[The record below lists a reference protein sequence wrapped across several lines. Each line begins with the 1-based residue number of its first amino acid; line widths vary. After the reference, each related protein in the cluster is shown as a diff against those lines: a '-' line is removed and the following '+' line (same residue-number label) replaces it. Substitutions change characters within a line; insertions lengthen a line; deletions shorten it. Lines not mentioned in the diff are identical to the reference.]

1 VGRPL
6 PIPRRAPGRH
16 NPRVIV
22 SAPALEHLLDRVR
35 AAPWVA
41 LDTEANSRH
50 CYRERLCL
58 VQLTWDEGDAL
69 VDPLA
74 GLDLAPLFET
84 LRAKPLL
91 LHGADFDLR
100 LLRRSVSFV
109 PERVIDTDLAARL
122 AGHKETSL
130 SALAA
135 SFLGV
140 HLEKSQQAADWAR
153 RPLTDRLLAYAE
165 ADTRH
170 LKTLWQRLEAELDTL
185 GRLDW
190 HAQSCAELIRKSAI
204 DREPDPERDWR
215 VRGSSSL
222 KPAALAALRELWH
235 WREQEAEAVDRPP
248 VHVLT
253 NESLVRLAEETATRA
268 APALPPALR
277 GPRRERALEA
287 VRRARELLPERHPG
301 PLVFE
306 RSPMP
311 PEVQQR
317 FDRLKGARDAQA
329 GRLAIEPTLIAS
341 RAALESLARDGDAA
355 RARLLPWQRALL
367 FGD

>member
-1 VGRPL
+1 M
-6 PIPRRAPGRH
+6 
-16 NPRVIV
+16 IV
-22 SAPALEHLLDRVR
+22 TAQALEHLLDRVR

-69 VDPLA
+69 VDPLV
-74 GLDLAPLFET
+74 GLDLHPLFET
-84 LRAKPLL
+84 LRSKPLL

-100 LLRRSVSFV
+100 LLRRSAGFV
-109 PERVIDTDLAARL
+109 PERVVDTDLAARL

-130 SALAA
+130 SALTA

-153 RPLTDRLLAYAE
+153 RPLTDKLLAYAE

-170 LKTLWQRLEAELDTL
+170 LRTLWQRLEAELTNL
-185 GRLDW
+185 GRLEW
-190 HAQSCAELIRKSAI
+190 HAQSCAELIRKSVI
-204 DREPDPERDWR
+204 DREPDPDRDWR

-222 KPAALAALRELWH
+222 KPPALALLRELWH
-235 WREQEAEAVDRPP
+235 WREQEAEAIDRPP

-253 NESLVRLAEETATRA
+253 NEVLVRLAEEAATRA
-268 APALPPALR
+268 NAPLPHSLR
-277 GPRRERALEA
+277 GPRRDRALEA
-287 VRRARELLPERHPG
+287 VHRARALPPDRHPG

-306 RSPMP
+306 RAPMP
-311 PEVQQR
+311 AEVQQR
-317 FDRLKGARDAQA
+317 FDRLRGTRDAQA

-341 RAALESLARDGDAA
+341 RASLEALARDGDAA
-355 RARLLPWQRALL
+355 RARLLPWQRTLL
-367 FGD
+367 FGE